1 MDDFISPKKME
12 FTIYSKSGCENCNKV
27 KKYLKDNKLLFTEVN
42 CDEYLIENRHEFLEF
57 IKNLAGKEVKVF
69 PMVFDYDNYVGG
81 YKETIKYCE
90 NMMDILF

>member
-1 MDDFISPKKME
+1 MM
-12 FTIYSKSGCENCNKV
+12 
-27 KKYLKDNKLLFTEVN
+27 
-42 CDEYLIENRHEFLEF
+42 
-57 IKNLAGKEVKVF
+57 GKEVKVF